1 MSGISSTFELFNNV
15 RLYRSRRT
23 MAILIMMTI
32 IITIKEFTMNM
43 VLRCYVGHEFE
54 YGTQQP
60 GKERTVDG
68 FGAGFGGGIGTSAYY
83 NTILSYYTYTLFSN
97 KER

>member
-1 MSGISSTFELFNNV
+1 M
-15 RLYRSRRT
+15 
-23 MAILIMMTI
+23 LIMMTI

-60 GKERTVDG
+60 EKQGRRMVPEPG
-68 FGAGFGGGIGTSAYY
+68 SGGGVGTSAYY

-97 KER
+97 KDR